1 MIYYIILVFLL
12 FGAIINVRTNMVI
25 GQKNRKR
32 LNIFLLLTCTVL
44 MAISAFRYNTG
55 QDYNT
60 YTSTLIYLKNGNSLS
75 WLNYEPGFIILYK
88 ILAPMSH
95 NGHIIIIFS
104 SIATMSML
112 YGAIKKNSVNP
123 NESIFLYYALYMYC
137 MSFNLVRQFI
147 AISIIHLSIPVFKDR
162 KTLKSMACIMFA
174 SLFHTS
180 ALLCIPFYFFQ
191 KIRWNNKRIL
201 SIIIVS
207 LVIFLLYRPIIS
219 VVILILPKYAIYLQA
234 EGGSS
239 FFNIFVLIGTLLML
253 LYVKNHQLYGSGD
266 ENTLNLYIS
275 AAVFGLIISVLT
287 VKILYFA
294 RAAYYFFSISIYS
307 LPFCLSKMKGR
318 TTYYLS
324 KSLVLCFSIYLFIHL
339 LRANTGTVVP
349 YTLWDFKV
357 L

>member
-1 MIYYIILVFLL
+1 
-12 FGAIINVRTNMVI
+12 
-25 GQKNRKR
+25 
-32 LNIFLLLTCTVL
+32 
-44 MAISAFRYNTG
+44 
-55 QDYNT
+55 
-60 YTSTLIYLKNGNSLS
+60 
-75 WLNYEPGFIILYK
+75 
-88 ILAPMSH
+88 
-95 NGHIIIIFS
+95 
-104 SIATMSML
+104 
-112 YGAIKKNSVNP
+112 
-123 NESIFLYYALYMYC
+123 